1 MDEHKKFLADRILSE
16 ERPITY
22 RILSRALD
30 VNVNTAKEMLYD
42 FYKYQ
47 NALRAESVHAT
58 YLVYG
63 VKDAVAQ
70 PDVDVEMDSSQ
81 PEALTEKVPT
91 LTMTLV
97 SDDKLKA
104 TLSQYSK
111 VTAIHIYSL
120 APNPQRD
127 SVLLA
132 DVAKSISEY
141 ATSEDAAT
149 LSKKYGTIYN
159 PHTRRRERRKGVPA
173 PASVPAAKKP
183 EPTASSAVNPAAAAA
198 PVKKEPSPS
207 APVKREAQSAN
218 SAKSAPAPKKSAG
231 GGIMQSFA
239 KAAGKPPKPKPIVKK
254 EEDTAMA
261 LSDDGEADADDMP
274 AAKKTAAET
283 ESLRQAKRKRE
294 EDLRRMMEEDEDDDE
309 EEDNEPED
317 AEMEEP
323 EPEPEPEPVKE
334 EEKEPAEV
342 VSASSD
348 GRRRGKRRVM
358 KKKRI
363 LDDQGYMVTIQEAGW
378 ESFSEE
384 DTPAPAKK
392 ETFAPTKKE
401 TPSSTPSSSG
411 GKPKK
416 AAAAKGSQGSIMSF
430 FGKK

>member
-58 YLVYG
+58 YLAYG
-63 VKDAVAQ
+63 VKDPVPQ

-91 LTMTLV
+91 LTMTLF
-97 SDDKLKA
+97 SDDKLKE
-104 TLSQYSK
+104 TLSLYSK

-127 SVLLA
+127 FVLLA

-141 ATSEDAAT
+141 TTSEDAAT

-159 PHTRRRERRKGVPA
+159 PHTRRRDRKKGVPA
-173 PASVPAAKKP
+173 AAPAPAAVKKP
-183 EPTASSAVNPAAAAA
+183 EPTLSPAANPAAASA

-207 APVKREAQSAN
+207 APVKRETQS
-218 SAKSAPAPKKSAG
+218 SSSTKSALAPRKSAG

-239 KAAGKPPKPKPIVKK
+239 KAAAKPPKPKPVVKK
-254 EEDTAMA
+254 EDIAMA

-274 AAKKTAAET
+274 APKTAAET

-294 EDLRRMMEEDEDDDE
+294 EDLRQMMEEDDEDEE

-334 EEKEPAEV
+334 EEKEPEEV
-342 VSASSD
+342 VSASAN

-384 DTPAPAKK
+384 DAPAPG
-392 ETFAPTKKE
+392 KKE

-411 GKPKK
+411 AKPKK
-416 AAAAKGSQGSIMSF
+416 APAAKGSQGSIMSF